1 MHTSR
6 LTSTFF
12 SASRRD
18 PVARLVD
25 TTAGS
30 SWGVMPTATAREN
43 STASMTGRPRATLI
57 TKIVTLSTPPTLA
70 NSPEKRVR
78 PSWNSVWGWRSP
90 SPTAIRP
97 NWVAAP
103 VATTTASAAPSCT
116 TVPMNRHDDS
126 SASGA
131 PLGHRLRVTSR
142 PGPIRR

>member
-12 SASRRD
+12 AASRRD

-30 SWGVMPTATAREN
+30 SCGVMPTATAREN
-43 STASMTGRPRATLI
+43 STASMTGRPSATLI
-57 TKIVTLSTPPTLA
+57 TKIVTLSTPPTFA
-70 NSPEKRVR
+70 SSPEKRVS

-97 NWVAAP
+97 NCVAGP
-103 VATTTASAAPSCT
+103 G
-116 TVPMNRHDDS
+116 RHDHGVGRCPR
-126 SASGA
+126 A
-131 PLGHRLRVTSR
+131 
-142 PGPIRR
+142 RRCP